1 MHHNIGGNNLNINLP
16 DNNAVLRLEVELRDK
31 NARRRPNYR
40 NKGYV
45 GDGRNR
51 AASPGGAVH
60 QTPPNPNNFF
70 IPMEK
75 VSFISWLFTE
85 NRCFFVFLFFFLLFQ
100 TKTQLSRTVNS
111 ANQVQL

>member
-1 MHHNIGGNNLNINLP
+1 MISSKKKKNNPGTPPVIATNMHHNIGGKNLNINLP

-40 NKGYV
+40 NKGYG

-60 QTPPNPNNFF
+60 QTPPNPNDFF

-75 VSFISWLFTE
+75 VSFI
-85 NRCFFVFLFFFLLFQ
+85 
-100 TKTQLSRTVNS
+100 
-111 ANQVQL
+111 